1 MAGEEVM
8 NNAGFS
14 YLGINKMPA
23 ALTENEDEI
32 CLSSSTYACNGSI
45 PGGRCC
51 VRISSDV
58 ALYSINIDSDKMATV
73 RHTSDFRCFDFSS
86 SEWN

>member
-32 CLSSSTYACNGSI
+32 CLSSSTYACNAQS
-45 PGGRCC
+45 REEDVVSVS
-51 VRISSDV
+51 VR
-58 ALYSINIDSDKMATV
+58 M
-73 RHTSDFRCFDFSS
+73 
-86 SEWN
+86 